1 MIHVKNFDQLSKLV
15 QEALAATRP
24 MVEGWWERVLALM
37 VRRWPIKLGALGLV
51 CLFWLLLAGQ
61 QNFEVTLRV
70 PLEIKNLPAKME
82 ILEPANLEIQIT
94 VRGFRK
100 DASTLNNRNVH
111 AEIDLSMARFG
122 NRVFRITRDKIVL
135 PNDRVRIVYIEP
147 PLMEFKFREALSTD

>member
-1 MIHVKNFDQLSKLV
+1 
-15 QEALAATRP
+15 
-24 MVEGWWERVLALM
+24 
-37 VRRWPIKLGALGLV
+37 
-51 CLFWLLLAGQ
+51 
-61 QNFEVTLRV
+61 
-70 PLEIKNLPAKME
+70 ME
-82 ILEPANLEIQIT
+82 ILEPANPEIQIT